1 MYKSRKI
8 LSLSLA
14 AFIALSPMAIKAED
28 LDNMDTIPVEEEVEM
43 EQPNYIEFNGKIT
56 EINSKGEF
64 FSILAENDLE
74 NALDKLVAYIS
85 EDTVLLNDDTMDF
98 VTIDNL
104 KEGMEVSIF
113 YHKETPMLM
122 SYPPQL
128 TPNVVVVRN
137 KESKNG
143 ILVDKFDEDLLNGD
157 KSLRLLLSDKTE
169 IVDIEG
175 NKVDKEHITNKNL
188 VIFYDMVL
196 ESYPAQIPPKRVI
209 VLKDEEVE
217 ENNAVIETLD
227 KIAIDGEKITLDHPI
242 YTNEEKVFMVPLRQ
256 IAEKLDYKVEWDQE
270 TQSAELTKGP
280 HWTRVTIGKDNYNF
294 ARMMVELGTAPEL
307 TDSKTYV
314 PLSFLEEILKVN
326 IEITEDGILNI
337 NQTLN

>member
-1 MYKSRKI
+1 
-8 LSLSLA
+8 
-14 AFIALSPMAIKAED
+14 
-28 LDNMDTIPVEEEVEM
+28 
-43 EQPNYIEFNGKIT
+43 
-56 EINSKGEF
+56 
-64 FSILAENDLE
+64 
-74 NALDKLVAYIS
+74 AYIS

-196 ESYPAQIPPKRVI
+196 ESYPAQIPPK
-209 VLKDEEVE
+209 
-217 ENNAVIETLD
+217 
-227 KIAIDGEKITLDHPI
+227 
-242 YTNEEKVFMVPLRQ
+242 
-256 IAEKLDYKVEWDQE
+256 
-270 TQSAELTKGP
+270 
-280 HWTRVTIGKDNYNF
+280 
-294 ARMMVELGTAPEL
+294 
-307 TDSKTYV
+307 
-314 PLSFLEEILKVN
+314 
-326 IEITEDGILNI
+326 
-337 NQTLN
+337 